1 MLSVY
6 LYRSGFLSRSRSH
19 SIAIYFLFLSLSLAF
34 SLSLSLSHMYL
45 PLSLFLSLL
54 SLAFSFS
61 LSLSICIWLS
71 RFLSLSR
78 FICLSVCLSVPC
90 FSLSVSVWMSVPAC
104 AVATLGSQRAFIT
117 TRQFWASLLAPGDVN
132 ESMLAYVI
140 DGARKIP

>member
-6 LYRSGFLSRSRSH
+6 LYRSGFLSLSRSR

-34 SLSLSLSHMYL
+34 SLSLSLMYVSPSL
-45 PLSLFLSLL
+45 PLSLSSLSRFLFLSL
-54 SLAFSFS
+54 SFYLYMALS
-61 LSLSICIWLS
+61 LSLS
-71 RFLSLSR
+71 FSLY
-78 FICLSVCLSVPC
+78 LSVCLSVCPL
-90 FSLSVSVWMSVPAC
+90 FQSLSVSVWMSVPAC